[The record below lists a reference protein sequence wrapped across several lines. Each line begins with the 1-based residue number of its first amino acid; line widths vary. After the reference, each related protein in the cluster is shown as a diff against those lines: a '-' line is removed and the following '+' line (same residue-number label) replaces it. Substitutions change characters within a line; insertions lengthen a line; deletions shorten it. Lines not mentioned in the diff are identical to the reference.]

1 METWGITLGI
11 YYIWSGKTL
20 EENIGGETMGESIG
34 HLKGKHWENFG
45 GETS

>member
-20 EENIGGETMGESIG
+20 EENIGGKQWVKALDI
-34 HLKGKHWENFG
+34 
-45 GETS
+45 